1 MVTKLTVIIVK
12 LVVMILFGQSGFQST
27 QSSVPIPFWD
37 LDEKQIER
45 LHKDEEMKQRVSL
58 SIDGPATM
66 DGLLKYSVVRVV
78 VHYICCFC

>member
-1 MVTKLTVIIVK
+1 MNVRLTDQDELNNYLTYGK
-12 LVVMILFGQSGFQST
+12 
-27 QSSVPIPFWD
+27 WD

-58 SIDGPATM
+58 SIDEPATM